1 MPPRVP
7 KIEYQTGE
15 PDFLNPNGYN
25 NIVQILQGIGER
37 GGIKQ
42 YNSGDLEWL
51 FVECDGLPC
60 NMIRDIISEVLRC
73 QLCNRCFWGREAFEE
88 HNCFQA
94 ASAKSKK
101 EFGWLVPIFG
111 LLHLEMNIGRAFVK
125 LNWDVFVRSSGF
137 TLGFQ
142 SPAYLHK
149 GADHHKLWHLLEI
162 IYMATTMELV
172 YPYVKECIE
181 KESEPFC
188 DGYWQWSEEAENPN
202 YVYMQHVALT
212 YLHALMMLRAGKPIL
227 VKSLVYLFMEQK

>member
-1 MPPRVP
+1 MDIIILSKFYRALVR
-7 KIEYQTGE
+7 EVVS
-15 PDFLNPNGYN
+15 N
-25 NIVQILQGIGER
+25 NTIH
-37 GGIKQ
+37 
-42 YNSGDLEWL
+42 LEWL

-111 LLHLEMNIGRAFVK
+111 LLRLEMNIGRAFVK

-142 SPAYLHK
+142 SPKASAYLHK

-162 IYMATTMELV
+162 KYIYG
-172 YPYVKECIE
+172 YN
-181 KESEPFC
+181 
-188 DGYWQWSEEAENPN
+188 DG
-202 YVYMQHVALT
+202 
-212 YLHALMMLRAGKPIL
+212 AGLSICKR
-227 VKSLVYLFMEQK
+227 MH